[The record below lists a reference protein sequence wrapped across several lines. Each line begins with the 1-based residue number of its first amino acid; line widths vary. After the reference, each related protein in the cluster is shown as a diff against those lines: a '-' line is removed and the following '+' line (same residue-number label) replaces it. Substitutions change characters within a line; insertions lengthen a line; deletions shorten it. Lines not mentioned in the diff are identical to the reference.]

1 MGYSTSPEGHQVCRQ
16 AWFHLM
22 GVGKMRMERCKR
34 TFHGQDKRMIG
45 GHGGTLVYMWK
56 GSNVLIWLSELPKPI
71 VYPMYLLANDLNNI
85 TYSSQGLTAIQPRRP
100 PSAKPSSFTST
111 GRQERLWPLRASA
124 AGEPCHGLV
133 NESIWV
139 IYILMQPDAIVRDAP
154 KSMLEANDDDMRE
167 DLFQRL
173 IDAKLMGPTMQ
184 LSNTDPGNLPTR
196 ELPHGNV
203 AELYMVFVAFCGNK
217 TPASRACFYK
227 EAKRWKQC
235 LRFRRPLAHSLCKTC
250 SQLQAALS
258 NATEPGLHWN
268 NLWFFWQGIVNKWFL
283 CHLSYLW
290 QPDWPIINQDFLQ
303 HAKIADRL
311 LGHYC
316 QQWKNRESYWLA
328 RSRAQQVGDLCCMMI
343 DSYDKAKCML
353 PKFPRGRTPKQVI
366 YESVKRIWS
375 NFSLLF
381 LTRILV
387 LVVLLLWNG
396 RVKVLPWLWL
406 AAWFM
411 DLACTSTWLMKDFL
425 VGPTGQSK

>member
-1 MGYSTSPEGHQVCRQ
+1 MQNSWVRQ
-16 AWFHLM
+16 
-22 GVGKMRMERCKR
+22 CNC
-34 TFHGQDKRMIG
+34 Q
-45 GHGGTLVYMWK
+45 TL
-56 GSNVLIWLSELPKPI
+56 
-71 VYPMYLLANDLNNI
+71 
-85 TYSSQGLTAIQPRRP
+85 
-100 PSAKPSSFTST
+100 
-111 GRQERLWPLRASA
+111 
-124 AGEPCHGLV
+124 
-133 NESIWV
+133 
-139 IYILMQPDAIVRDAP
+139 ILGI
-154 KSMLEANDDDMRE
+154 
-167 DLFQRL
+167 FQ
-173 IDAKLMGPTMQ
+173 
-184 LSNTDPGNLPTR
+184 
-196 ELPHGNV
+196 HGNYHM
-203 AELYMVFVAFCGNK
+203 AMLQSYTWFLLRFVATKHQQVGPVSTKRQKDGNSVCVFGDLWHILCVRHAHNCRLLC
-217 TPASRACFYK
+217 PM
-227 EAKRWKQC
+227 
-235 LRFRRPLAHSLCKTC
+235 PLNQGCIETIC
-250 SQLQAALS
+250 D
-258 NATEPGLHWN
+258 
-268 NLWFFWQGIVNKWFL
+268 FFWQGIVNIWFL

-425 VGPTGQSK
+425 VGPTGQSKWWLVWCFLRVVWNLWFRSGIHWCQHRLS